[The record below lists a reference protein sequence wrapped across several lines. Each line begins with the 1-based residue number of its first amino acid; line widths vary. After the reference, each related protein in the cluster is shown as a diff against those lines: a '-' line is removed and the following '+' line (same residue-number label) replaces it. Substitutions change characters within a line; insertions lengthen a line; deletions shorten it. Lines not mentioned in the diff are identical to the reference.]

1 MTRGQAFW
9 WWVGWSSRYRLF
21 DIPLALLLG
30 ILWCSAQAQG
40 TLFRVPTRAGVV
52 VPVLWESTPDA
63 QATVVLFPGG
73 SGGFGRV
80 EAGRATGQNFLVRS
94 AHHFLAHGYN
104 VAVLG
109 RPSDTP
115 DLGYPDRVSDAHMA
129 DVRAVL
135 AFVQT
140 QSVAPVWLVGTSRG
154 SVSVAAAAIHIP
166 TGIAGVVLASSVV
179 SPQKPEAVPLQDLAA
194 IRVPVLVVHHRQ
206 DACHLCAP
214 TDVPAILRGLKH
226 APVKKEIWVTG
237 GGTPTGNPCE
247 ALHWHGFVGMEREAV
262 ALIAGWL
269 RRPVD

>member
-1 MTRGQAFW
+1 MPL
-9 WWVGWSSRYRLF
+9 RLSLV
-21 DIPLALLLG
+21 LALLCAG
-30 ILWCSAQAQG
+30 LWGPAHAQG

-52 VPVLWESTPDA
+52 VPVLWEATPGA
-63 QATVVLFPGG
+63 QGTVVLFPGG
-73 SGGFGRV
+73 AGGFGRV
-80 EAGRATGQNFLVRS
+80 EGGRATGQNFLVRS
-94 AHHFLAHGYN
+94 AHHFVAQGYN
-104 VAVLG
+104 VALLG

-115 DLGYPDRVSDAHMA
+115 DLGYPDRVSEAHMA

-135 AFVQT
+135 AFVKT
-140 QSVAPVWLVGTSRG
+140 LSGAPVWLVGTSRG

-194 IRVPVLVVHHRQ
+194 IRVPVLVLHHRQ

-214 TDVPAILRGLKH
+214 ADVPAILRGLTQ
-226 APVKKEIWVTG
+226 APVKKEMWVDG
-237 GGTPTGNPCE
+237 GGNPTGNPCE